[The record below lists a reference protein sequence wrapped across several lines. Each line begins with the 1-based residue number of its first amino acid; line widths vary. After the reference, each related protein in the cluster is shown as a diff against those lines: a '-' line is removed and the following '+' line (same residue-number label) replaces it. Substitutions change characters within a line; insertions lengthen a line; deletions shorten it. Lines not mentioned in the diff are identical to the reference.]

1 MLTHFF
7 FFSPPPQWGWT
18 HTIQMVSIWTWCA
31 SCTKHLV
38 YAFFS
43 FFSSLRAVTAW
54 YLKLDC
60 DHMLVGAACTEEPV
74 FNFSSKLK
82 GEILQFYMHHNSV
95 FTSENIIALL
105 CFMQCITSSFSLLIQ
120 VAVPSNCLGREKNKN
135 IHVSL
140 KKTNSQLEGKA
151 EEQKLSNSTS
161 KVLFSFSP
169 SPMLY
174 KAERYYAIF
183 RGVSASLGFLCSR
196 VVSGV
201 VWGSFSCLSRTSICH
216 CAVTEAMAEFG
227 LVQTQIW
234 SGPPLSAPVHHQP
247 PLCWCLGQK
256 SGSAWQWQSEMPNA
270 DRYSL

>member
-7 FFSPPPQWGWT
+7 FFPQWGWT
-18 HTIQMVSIWTWCA
+18 HSIQMVSIWTWCA

-82 GEILQFYMHHNSV
+82 GEILQFYMHHNSA

-120 VAVPSNCLGREKNKN
+120 VAVPSNCLGGRKNKN
-135 IHVSL
+135 INVSL
-140 KKTNSQLEGKA
+140 KNPNSQLEGKA

-161 KVLFSFSP
+161 KVLFSFLFPP
-169 SPMLY
+169 SQSFIKLKGTMQSFGVFLPVWVFFA
-174 KAERYYAIF
+174 AE
-183 RGVSASLGFLCSR
+183 
-196 VVSGV
+196 
-201 VWGSFSCLSRTSICH
+201 
-216 CAVTEAMAEFG
+216 
-227 LVQTQIW
+227 
-234 SGPPLSAPVHHQP
+234 
-247 PLCWCLGQK
+247 
-256 SGSAWQWQSEMPNA
+256 
-270 DRYSL
+270 